1 MPPTKCEND
10 LLFGGREDNS
20 GVTLWGSRRR
30 VSMSVLCFFPWRI
43 SCGSQ
48 RSLRPF
54 PVPPF
59 LQLCHTRPWLGAT
72 GPWSF
77 TLLCQWHRV
86 RGGRNVSALG
96 ISPLCALCVFL
107 LKSCM
112 WDWGRRQMD
121 LPHPGQSYWRFIPD
135 WLKCQEEA
143 SRTVKRGGWALP
155 AQTTCLPDL
164 PTTHAEKAPWRPKGS
179 HVKGGSTQTPFW

>member
-20 GVTLWGSRRR
+20 SVTLWGSRRQ

-59 LQLCHTRPWLGAT
+59 LQFCHTQSCWGLQGHEVSPHFANGT
-72 GPWSF
+72 GSGEGKIYLP
-77 TLLCQWHRV
+77 L
-86 RGGRNVSALG
+86 VSAHFV
-96 ISPLCALCVFL
+96 LCVFIKKLYVRLRQEADGPPPPRAKL
-107 LKSCM
+107 LEIHSQLTEM
-112 WDWGRRQMD
+112 
-121 LPHPGQSYWRFIPD
+121 P
-135 WLKCQEEA
+135 
-143 SRTVKRGGWALP
+143 RGGWALP

-164 PTTHAEKAPWRPKGS
+164 PNHTCTEKAPWRPKGS